1 MSYFVHIFVTHLDM
15 WAAKSSFPWGRKR
28 SSLPA
33 RSAALSPLP
42 RQEGARE
49 RVTVIRSRKIAA
61 SATKPLTPTL
71 SRKGR
76 GGRSATVA
84 RSQRAAERL
93 MQQRFFQRVE
103 RGEFLLVEGFEALGF
118 G

>member
-1 MSYFVHIFVTHLDM
+1 M
-15 WAAKSSFPWGRKR
+15 
-28 SSLPA
+28 
-33 RSAALSPLP
+33 
-42 RQEGARE
+42 
-49 RVTVIRSRKIAA
+49 RSRKVAA

-103 RGEFLLVEGFEALGF
+103 WGDFLLVEGSEAFGFFEKPVKSLDKLPLRLQGCKNVDELSLLRNRHLIAGGLALSSRKQIIND
-118 G
+118 